1 MPNIDLTAQ
10 TINTAKLNDK
20 IYLADQVST
29 AIQTLDDQISG
40 VQEVLLSA
48 LYGPELSGYPEV
60 PPVEW
65 NDIIGK
71 PIEYTPTAHKH
82 TVDDIDLLSSEV
94 VDLVEQNVETYVSA
108 YLGDTVTLTAT
119 ENEIAL
125 NSIEDNIKFT
135 RDASLGNR
143 LCVSMTTDTN
153 KTSTYV
159 LANMSD
165 CASVNGGNVN
175 GTWNFT
181 SALQVNGVSS
191 NANIRRINTQGNDYN
206 TLTANHSHEL
216 QLGYPHHEYVAWYE
230 YGGSFSFNMWR
241 ASNLSSNLLT
251 INTKQIEAPYVKG
264 TYLMNEISSQI
275 TLTQSEVK
283 EISAFDLNF
292 ATLDETADIMSK
304 DRIYLSSLQIHVPT
318 YTAIADFKL
327 RITDT
332 INNVS
337 SVTGNIRINA
347 NVASGQTLNC
357 TFPFPYVLAMN
368 GGKFKVEILSS
379 NNQPTSIS
387 VDCST
392 LSTELEGNGIYEKGG
407 SNVNKNSMIALLS
420 TNYTYARTLNSELAD
435 IRATLATILEQ
446 LSSTN

>member
-65 NDIIGK
+65 DDIIGK
-71 PIEYTPTAHKH
+71 PIEYTPTAHTH
-82 TVDDIDLLSSEV
+82 TIDDIDLLSSEV

-165 CASVNGGNVN
+165 CASVSGGNVG

-206 TLTANHSHEL
+206 TLIANHSHEL
-216 QLGYPHHEYVAWYE
+216 QLGYPGHDYIAWYE

-304 DRIYLSSLQIHVPT
+304 DRIYL
-318 YTAIADFKL
+318 
-327 RITDT
+327 
-332 INNVS
+332 
-337 SVTGNIRINA
+337 
-347 NVASGQTLNC
+347 
-357 TFPFPYVLAMN
+357 
-368 GGKFKVEILSS
+368 
-379 NNQPTSIS
+379 
-387 VDCST
+387 
-392 LSTELEGNGIYEKGG
+392 
-407 SNVNKNSMIALLS
+407 
-420 TNYTYARTLNSELAD
+420 
-435 IRATLATILEQ
+435 
-446 LSSTN
+446 

>member
-1 MPNIDLTAQ
+1 MPNISLSAQ
-10 TINTAKLNDK
+10 TINSTKLDDT

-71 PIEYTPTAHKH
+71 PIEYTPAAHTH
-82 TVDDIDLLSSEV
+82 TIADIDLLSSEV
-94 VDLVEQNVETYVSA
+94 LDLIDENVETYVSS
-108 YLGDTVTLTAT
+108 YIGDSATLTAN
-119 ENEIAL
+119 ENEITL
-125 NSIEDNIKFT
+125 QSIEDNIKFA
-135 RDASLGNR
+135 RGGSVGNR
-143 LCVSMTTDTN
+143 LCVTMTTDTN
-153 KTSTYV
+153 NTSTYI
-159 LANMSD
+159 LANMGD
-165 CASVNGGNVN
+165 CASVSGGNVG

-216 QLGYPHHEYVAWYE
+216 QLGYPNHDYVAWYE
-230 YGGSFSFNMWR
+230 YGGSYSFNMWR
-241 ASNLSSNLLT
+241 SASLSSKLFSIT
-251 INTKQIEAPYVKG
+251 TKQAEAPYIKG
-264 TYLMNEISSQI
+264 TYLMNEISSQ
-275 TLTQSEVK
+275 LTMAQNEVK
-283 EISAFDLNF
+283 EISAFDINF

-332 INNVS
+332 VNNVS

-357 TFPFPYVLAMN
+357 TFSFPYVLAMN
-368 GGKFKVEILSS
+368 GGRFKVEVLSS
-379 NNQPTSIS
+379 NNQPMSIS
-387 VDCST
+387 VDCTT
-392 LSTELEGNGIYEKGG
+392 LSSELEGNGIYEKNG
-407 SNVNKNSMIALLS
+407 SVNKNSMVALLS

-435 IRATLATILEQ
+435 IRATLNTILEQ